1 MSSAADS
8 LARTTR
14 PTAFLSYARG
24 DQERAE
30 RLATALR
37 QAGVEVWWDTLIEGG
52 AEFTKSIEA
61 AINRADAGRRRL
73 VATRGRLGLGARRS
87 VARPRPA
94 QAGAGVARRHRTANG
109 LPALPDRRPT
119 VVAGR
124 RRHPR
129 DQPHRRWYR
138 LASSS

>member
-30 RLATALR
+30 RLATALG

-61 AINRADAGRRRL
+61 AINRADA
-73 VATRGRLGLGARRS
+73 V
-87 VARPRPA
+87 
-94 QAGAGVARRHRTANG
+94 
-109 LPALPDRRPT
+109 
-119 VVAGR
+119 VVAWSQRAVGS
-124 RRHPR
+124 
-129 DQPHRRWYR
+129 DWV
-138 LASSS
+138 LDEA